1 MRSIAH
7 SPKKSRH
14 PFAQPFSERRIRE
27 MGEAERR
34 GPILARVY
42 ASDLPLGSTEQIR
55 LVQGRI
61 AAGSCLECGATL
73 TDGGNFCVT
82 CLKPFPIVEDI
93 GDPVEGWQ
101 YRVRQ
106 LKPAYM
112 REFFVER
119 TDAFPPERNHRSETL
134 CLLGGRAEA

>member
-1 MRSIAH
+1 MTPAL
-7 SPKKSRH
+7 
-14 PFAQPFSERRIRE
+14 
-27 MGEAERR
+27 RR
-34 GPILARVY
+34 GPTS

-73 TDGGNFCVT
+73 TDGGNFCGT
-82 CLKPFPIVEDI
+82 CLKPFPIMENI
-93 GDPVEGWQ
+93 GGPVEGWQ

-134 CLLGGRAEA
+134 CLLGSKAEAVAYCEKRIARHMRGAEW